1 MHISFSGSLTEQQLR
16 RGITKQLQSL
26 RIVGIVFLIL
36 AFIALLIAFLS
47 PQDPRDSFGLG
58 KVSFFGSIGALCL
71 LLPWVTARRQ
81 FRTSKLLSSAVT
93 GSATDQSL
101 SMSTSSSSGEITW
114 ESFHKAL
121 VSKDVVLL
129 YQSAYVFHILPREFF
144 QSEADWLEFQAFVR
158 AKVKPHK
165 SWFIYALAIWIAL
178 VSITL
183 IVLRFL
189 PRG

>member
-26 RIVGIVFLIL
+26 RIVGIVFLGL
-36 AFIALLIAFLS
+36 AFIALLILFLA
-47 PQDPRDSFGLG
+47 PHDPKESLGLG

-81 FRTSKLLSSAVT
+81 FRTSKLLSAPVT

-101 SMSTSSSSGEITW
+101 SMSTSSSTGEITW
-114 ESFHKAL
+114 DSFHQAL
-121 VSKDVVLL
+121 VSKDVILL
-129 YQSAYVFHILPREFF
+129 YQSANVFHILPREFF
-144 QSEADWLEFQAFVR
+144 QSEAQWQELQAFVR

-165 SWFIYALAIWIAL
+165 NRFLYILAAWIAL

-189 PRG
+189 PRH